1 MEYFIIIIGIILF
14 VLNERKIDITVPALL
29 YFVGSLGYILY
40 ATN

>member
-1 MEYFIIIIGIILF
+1 MGYFIIIIGFILF

-29 YFVGSLGYILY
+29 YFIGSLGYILY